1 MATDIRLKKSS
12 VAGRIPDSS
21 NLDYGE
27 LALNYQDGKL
37 YYKSAGGGVNA
48 FLDSAG
54 VDALIASKQGLDSAG
69 ATTLIEATVD
79 SDYVLNRSSGA
90 FPILNEDSS
99 LSHYQKISF
108 SVLTDAGGVVVLQP
122 QVTYQDSG
130 GDDVLAN
137 INLSKGDF
145 SDSAAVINVIDSAYI
160 QARQVDIDTVRDS
173 NFVFGLIDSAYIQLR
188 QVDTDTDTV
197 RDSAWVYTVVD
208 SAQVQAR
215 VTFPVDQ
222 VGLDSTQTTNLIDS
236 AYVQARQI
244 VGEDRFDQGL

>member
-37 YYKSAGGGVNA
+37 YYKSAGGGVNT

-54 VDALIASKQGLDSAG
+54 VDALITSKQGLDSAG

-79 SDYVLNRSSGA
+79 SDYVLNRSSA
-90 FPILNEDSS
+90 SFPILNEDSS
-99 LSHYQKISF
+99 LSHYQKMSF
-108 SVLTDAGGVVVLQP
+108 SVLTDTGGVVVLQP

-130 GDDVLAN
+130 GNDVLVN

-145 SDSAAVINVIDSAYI
+145 SDSAAVIS
-160 QARQVDIDTVRDS
+160 
-173 NFVFGLIDSAYIQLR
+173 LIDSAHVQLR
-188 QVDTDTDTV
+188 QDFAYGSLTGTPTIPTLDTLNC
-197 RDSAWVYTVVD
+197 RALPGAGALAESA
-208 SAQVQAR
+208 
-215 VTFPVDQ
+215 
-222 VGLDSTQTTNLIDS
+222 
-236 AYVQARQI
+236 
-244 VGEDRFDQGL
+244 